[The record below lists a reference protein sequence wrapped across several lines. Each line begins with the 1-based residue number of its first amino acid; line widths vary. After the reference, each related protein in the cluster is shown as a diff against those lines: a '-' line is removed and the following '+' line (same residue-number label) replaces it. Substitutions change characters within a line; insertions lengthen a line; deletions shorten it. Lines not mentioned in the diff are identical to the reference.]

1 MAVVMLLVSSY
12 RPQKEREK
20 KEYWRLA
27 GFPQL
32 AQERVFSGISDS
44 PAIDCK
50 ELKARVA
57 EEGMEMKQSK
67 EERGNIL

>member
-1 MAVVMLLVSSY
+1 
-12 RPQKEREK
+12 
-20 KEYWRLA
+20 LA